1 MGDGFIRRFGHRWS
15 WTGRVMLLIA
25 SAGMIGLALLS
36 LRQQR
41 LQAMHE
47 LSACRLRQ
55 EGHDKRLWSVRAAL
69 AEQVTP
75 ERVSLMRPEVGG

>member
-1 MGDGFIRRFGHRWS
+1 
-15 WTGRVMLLIA
+15 MLLIGG
-25 SAGMIGLALLS
+25 AGMIGLALLS
-36 LRQQR
+36 FRQQR

-55 EGHDKRLWSVRAAL
+55 EGHDRRLWSVRAAI

-75 ERVSLMRPEVGG
+75 ERVSIMRPAGAREAAVR

>member
-1 MGDGFIRRFGHRWS
+1 MSLRGVAFRWS
-15 WTGRVMLLIA
+15 WTLRVMLLVA
-25 SAGMIGLALLS
+25 SAGVIGLALLS

-69 AEQVTP
+69 AEQVSP
-75 ERVSLMRPEVGG
+75 ERVALMRVEAAE